1 MLNKLIIKN
10 LAIIEDAEISFSPYF
25 NALTGATGAGKSLVI
40 DSLKLIFGKR
50 ADSDLI
56 RYGSDEASVLAT
68 FTNLNDQTKA
78 YLKTLDIES
87 DTLTILRVISK
98 KDKNM
103 VVINDKPTTLNE
115 LKNLSLLIG
124 DIHEQHDTLKLLD
137 PNTYLDIL
145 DSYGAFD
152 EIKNSY
158 VLLRHG
164 FFEAAKNLDKAKAE
178 TSKNDEL
185 LDLYKYQLDELHK
198 SKLDPNELALLEKE
212 ITALTHQ
219 EKILSNL
226 NIAYK
231 NLVGIDE
238 DNLIFEGVKAIEKV
252 ETYETTYGELKKRL
266 ESAYY
271 ELDDIK
277 EELFG
282 QIDLISNY
290 NVLELDNL
298 KERFYFLKELEVKY
312 SKSISEL
319 IDYQAYLESEILRRE
334 NFEAYTKKLALEKD
348 MAYQKAY
355 QKGLELHEARIKV
368 SKRLEKDFVLN
379 LKELAIDYVLFEVEV
394 KENQTKELLETG
406 IDEITFLLSLN
417 EGEPVKP
424 FHKIASGGELS
435 RSMLALKILY
445 GNSHDLGLMVFD
457 EIDLGISG
465 YQASRVAHVLKDL
478 STYRQ
483 VITITHL
490 PQVAAKADK
499 HFDIKKQPLKG
510 RTVTLINELQGED
523 RVTHIAYM
531 LSGSNI
537 TEGAILHA
545 KSLIK

>member
-1 MLNKLIIKN
+1 MLNKLVIKN
-10 LAIIEDAEISFSPYF
+10 LAIIEDAEISFSPFF

-56 RYGSDEASVLAT
+56 RYGSDEASVSAT
-68 FTNLNDQTKA
+68 FTNLNDKTKS

-87 DTLTILRVISK
+87 DSLSILRVISR
-98 KDKNM
+98 KDKNV

-115 LKNLSLLIG
+115 LKNLSMLIG
-124 DIHEQHDTLKLLD
+124 DIHEQHDTMKLLD

-145 DSYGAFD
+145 DSYGDF
-152 EIKNSY
+152 ENLKNSY
-158 VLLRHG
+158 VLLRHSYY
-164 FFEAAKNLDKAKAE
+164 EALKTLEKAKAE
-178 TSKNDEL
+178 TTKNDEL
-185 LDLYKYQLDELHK
+185 LDIYKYQQDELLK
-198 SKLDPNELALLEKE
+198 SKLDPNELTLLEKE

-226 NIAYK
+226 NVTYQ
-231 NLVGIDE
+231 NLNKIDE

-252 ETYETTYGELKKRL
+252 ENYEITYGELKKRL

-277 EELFG
+277 EELSD
-282 QIDLISNY
+282 QIELISNY

-312 SKSISEL
+312 NKSISEL
-319 IDYQAYLESEILRRE
+319 IDYKYFLESEILRRE
-334 NFEAYTKKLALEKD
+334 NFEAYTLKLTKD
-348 MAYQKAY
+348 VDAAYKKAY

-368 SKRLEKDFVLN
+368 SKRLEKDFVSH

-394 KENQTKELLETG
+394 KENKTKELLETG
-406 IDEITFLLSLN
+406 IDEVNFLLSLN

-445 GNSHDLGLMVFD
+445 GKSHDLGLMVFD

-465 YQASRVAHVLKDL
+465 YQASRVASVLKDL
-478 STYRQ
+478 STKRQ

-510 RTVTLINELQGED
+510 RTVTLINALKDED

-545 KSLIK
+545 KSLLK

>member
-10 LAIIEDAEISFSPYF
+10 LAIIEDVEISFSPYF

-238 DNLIFEGVKAIEKV
+238 DNLIFEGVKAIEKI

-319 IDYQAYLESEILRRE
+319 IDYQTYLESEILRRE

-465 YQASRVAHVLKDL
+465 YQASRVARVLKDL
-478 STYRQ
+478 STFR
-483 VITITHL
+483 
-490 PQVAAKADK
+490 
-499 HFDIKKQPLKG
+499 
-510 RTVTLINELQGED
+510 
-523 RVTHIAYM
+523 
-531 LSGSNI
+531 
-537 TEGAILHA
+537 
-545 KSLIK
+545 